1 MSGMQVD
8 TVKKVVSNSS
18 GAGGV
23 SLSTLRRAEDD
34 DSDAPM
40 KRKLYGLFPSFSDYM
55 LC

>member
-18 GAGGV
+18 GASGV

-40 KRKLYGLFPSFSDYM
+40 KRELISICQSIGLRS
-55 LC
+55 

>member
-1 MSGMQVD
+1 MSGMQVE

-40 KRKLYGLFPSFSDYM
+40 K
-55 LC
+55 C